1 MAFLNL
7 NSLIKMELYSGSV
20 TPGLTDTGFGI
31 RLPADEEDLGRARNR
46 ADDGF
51 QSPIVTQF

>member
-1 MAFLNL
+1 
-7 NSLIKMELYSGSV
+7 MELYSGSV
-20 TPGLTDTGFGI
+20 TLDLRLAASST

-51 QSPIVTQF
+51 VSPVVTQF